1 MLRYE
6 TFLIARDTQDFR
18 TAELGR
24 GTPRQTRTSLG
35 FFGTTTNLSAASHY
49 IGHLPTGDTNVAN
62 GHFVPPPPPD
72 PSMAPGLHPESIDYI
87 VSVVL
92 GQTLDSQLAKVLA
105 YEEIS
110 SFNDLTD
117 LTDPVIETL
126 QYTEPI
132 LDENG
137 NETGEETLRPISR
150 HECKLIIF
158 FKCILSL
165 PLFYS

>member
-1 MLRYE
+1 MSRHE
-6 TFLIARDTQDFR
+6 TFLIARDIQDFR

-35 FFGTTTNLSAASHY
+35 IFGTTTNLSATSHY
-49 IGHLPTGDTNVAN
+49 IGNLPTDGTNVAP
-62 GHFVPPPPPD
+62 GRFIPPPPPD

-92 GQTLDSQLAKVLA
+92 RQTLDSQLAKVLT

-110 SFNDLTD
+110 SYNDLTD
-117 LTDPVIETL
+117 LTESVIGTL

-137 NETGEETLRPISR
+137 NETGEAILRPISR
-150 HECKLIIF
+150 HSCKLIVTE
-158 FKCILSL
+158 
-165 PLFYS
+165 